1 MKKEKFDIKK
11 AGWVANFIVRFLR
24 KNLKLAENIF
34 LEVFPGT
41 HIHLNPKGRRKHGP
55 VTDTNEGPGTA
66 DPGYRIP
73 VPSAEE
79 IPL

>member
-34 LEVFPGT
+34 LEVFPGN
-41 HIHLNPKGRRKHGP
+41 HIHLNPPKGRKHGSDP
-55 VTDTNEGPGTA
+55 DALQGLEVTGPGERMA
-66 DPGYRIP
+66 YPEDP
-73 VPSAEE
+73 
-79 IPL
+79 PLAF